1 MKRLFLMLCMLLV
14 LTACTTSP
22 YDSDGSASV
31 PVSVSNHSHAAF
43 QGDNVVEHDFVGYC
57 GNTITTVRYEAMG
70 KSTESWEK
78 SFWGGT
84 SVGLS
89 DFLRWLDYDD
99 GTCRCLPEYYVKTE
113 FSASEYGINL
123 SVGYVRFEGKQ
134 VQLTSEQLDFLQQT
148 VDEIA
153 AGRVERLCALPPMT
167 DPAQH
172 LLLF

>member
-1 MKRLFLMLCMLLV
+1 MKRLFLMLCMVLV
-14 LTACTTSP
+14 LTACRTSP
-22 YDSDGSASV
+22 YDSDGSV
-31 PVSVSNHSHAAF
+31 PDPPDHSHAVF
-43 QGDNVVEHDFVGYC
+43 KGDNVVEHDFVGYC
-57 GNTITTVRYEAMG
+57 GNTVTTVRYDAMG
-70 KSTESWEK
+70 KSEESWKK

-123 SVGYVRFEGKQ
+123 SEGYVRFEGKQ
-134 VQLTSEQLDFLQQT
+134 VQLTSEQLDFLKQT
-148 VDEIA
+148 MDEIA
-153 AGRVERLCALPPMT
+153 DGRVEGLCALPPMT